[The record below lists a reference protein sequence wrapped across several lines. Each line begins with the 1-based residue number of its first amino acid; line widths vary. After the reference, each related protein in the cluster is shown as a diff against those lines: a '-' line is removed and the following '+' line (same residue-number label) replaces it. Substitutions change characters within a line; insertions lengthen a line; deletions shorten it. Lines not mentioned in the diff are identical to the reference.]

1 MLLPLLAPCCR
12 LRGEQGASL
21 LLGHACRFARLA
33 PAQLGACRCHTTAAR
48 HGGPRRCTAIIT
60 AHTACGLPLLA
71 AHSAAPA
78 ACHVAAA
85 KSGTNASGATQ
96 RPRLTFGDTF
106 CRVIPRRSSR
116 HPHPTP
122 PPRFCCV
129 RTRHSVVF
137 GVSCSLARG
146 PHGTRSALGQQGP
159 TRRLEA
165 HAILLLP
172 TAALCCTRPATMP
185 SQRTRTMVHV
195 ALAVA
200 VVAFVARQLQHDREA
215 FVAQLCT
222 WTSAAVV
229 VAAVLLL
236 AAVHLLVDNWSA
248 LFGTVEEGLEKHGG
262 QLVASV
268 LKEHGSWTVCSVIDR
283 AHVSCGPHAR
293 LPHAP
298 PCGSP
303 GVKFL
308 FTLVGGHISPILV
321 SAKAQGIRVI
331 DVRHEVN
338 AVFAADAVARLTGV
352 PGVAAVTA
360 GPGLTNTITAVKNAE
375 VCCRCC
381 RWRWCQCVRARAC
394 CCWGSIA
401 HGVGCAVT
409 HGTCTLAALH
419 PVTVPRRW
427 PSPRLSSSAVQRLRW
442 PRAAVR
448 CRTSTR

>member
-1 MLLPLLAPCCR
+1 MRDGSWASLRTATPAATTAAGSILCCGRLACTGGAVLRLLLPLLAPCCR

-21 LLGHACRFARLA
+21 LLGHACRFARLS

-129 RTRHSVVF
+129 RTRHSVAF
-137 GVSCSLARG
+137 GVSCSLVRG

-298 PCGSP
+298 P
-303 GVKFL
+303 
-308 FTLVGGHISPILV
+308 
-321 SAKAQGIRVI
+321 
-331 DVRHEVN
+331 
-338 AVFAADAVARLTGV
+338 
-352 PGVAAVTA
+352 
-360 GPGLTNTITAVKNAE
+360 
-375 VCCRCC
+375 
-381 RWRWCQCVRARAC
+381 
-394 CCWGSIA
+394 
-401 HGVGCAVT
+401 
-409 HGTCTLAALH
+409 H
-419 PVTVPRRW
+419 PVVRQVSSSCSRW
-427 PSPRLSSSAVQRLRW
+427 WAATSPLSSSL
-442 PRAAVR
+442 PRRKASAL
-448 CRTSTR
+448 STCGTRSTPCSPPMPSPG